1 MISSDTA
8 LEFAHKEYL
17 SRRALRRH
25 HLSERERLIAEI
37 IIDYSFALGRADA
50 YIPKDGIFCQLTGIS
65 KGHVS
70 EVLGALAL
78 AGVIRIDRRGGRF
91 SFQPDT
97 SQWKVR
103 SRLRS
108 EAHIRAA
115 DRVEA
120 WLSEAARVEVEQLHL
135 LRPPPD
141 FDRLMDEESWSEAFQ
156 RDPIPVGPEYRDGSQ
171 GPTASRPGGDMDVA
185 QLNARIAASL
195 AQFPA
200 CPQVPEKGTP
210 VPDSGTPHLNEHL
223 DVSYSS
229 HLNAA
234 SNCSVPDS
242 GTRRKPGLERDL
254 LAEIREICFSRG
266 KEAGEEAM
274 RVYGGWWRLRIRE
287 NAVAVREA
295 ISETKLRMRDP
306 RLRSPKNPG
315 GLLRDNYRRIVGEPQ
330 GKYRIIKES

>member
-1 MISSDTA
+1 MISADTA
-8 LEFAHKEYL
+8 VEFAHKEYL

-37 IIDYSFALGRADA
+37 IIDYSYALGRDDA
-50 YIPKDGIFCQLTGIS
+50 YIPKDGIFVQLTGIS

-70 EVLGALAL
+70 EVLGALDL
-78 AGVIRIDRRGGRF
+78 AGVISIDRRGGRF
-91 SFQPDT
+91 TFKPDT
-97 SQWKVR
+97 SMWKVR

-141 FDRLMDEESWSEAFQ
+141 FDRLMDDESWREAFH
-156 RDPIPVGPEYRDGSQ
+156 RDPIPVGQEYRDDNQ

-185 QLNARIAASL
+185 QLRAKIAASL
-195 AQFPA
+195 AETPA
-200 CPQVPEKGTP
+200 VSQVPEKGTS

-229 HLNAA
+229 HLNATV
-234 SNCSVPDS
+234 NCSVPDS
-242 GTRRKPGLERDL
+242 GTRRLPAIEREL
-254 LAEIREICFSRG
+254 LAEIRAIC
-266 KEAGEEAM
+266 GEKAM
-274 RVYGGWWRLRIRE
+274 QMYGGWWRLRIRE
-287 NAVAVREA
+287 KPVAVREA
-295 ISETKLRMRDP
+295 ISDTKIRMRDP
-306 RLRSPKNPG
+306 HLRPPKNPG
-315 GLLRDNYRRIVGEPQ
+315 GLLRDNFERITGVTRGKTRIV
-330 GKYRIIKES
+330 KES